1 MKEKSISDLKTFSKR
16 AQDFLSTPRHSGTS
30 NTNESSD
37 NKWFWDFSVE
47 KIQQNEFQ
55 SDKIL
60 TLFYFNNSASILES
74 LFLEALSRMVIGRDI
89 TFLHRLSFREL
100 ENFLRDENH
109 LPVFDILVT
118 IAPEE
123 SFKVV
128 KNSLLVTLLK
138 KEIEK
143 KAGTKS
149 PKKAWNQLT
158 LVEKNQAGRAFIER
172 INNLF
177 LQAKPLQLAFASSEE
192 MAIVMNDFPV
202 SAEVIEGLARESF
215 GYTEEISS
223 LKVIAVQ

>member
-1 MKEKSISDLKTFSKR
+1 LKEKSISDLRTFSKR
-16 AQDFLSTPRHSGTS
+16 AQDFLSTPRHSGS
-30 NTNESSD
+30 FNTNESSGK
-37 NKWFWDFSVE
+37 KWFWDFAFE
-47 KIQQNEFQ
+47 KIQQDDFQ

-60 TLFYFNNSASILES
+60 TLFYFNNSASILEL
-74 LFLEALSRMVIGRDI
+74 LFLETLSRMAIGRDI
-89 TFLHRLSFREL
+89 SFLQRLSFREL

-143 KAGTKS
+143 KEGTKS
-149 PKKAWNQLT
+149 PIKAWNQLT
-158 LVEKNQAGRAFIER
+158 LVEKNQAGRAFVER
-172 INNLF
+172 INNLIS
-177 LQAKPLQLAFASSEE
+177 QAKPLQLALASNEE

-202 SAEVIEGLARESF
+202 SAEVIEGLARESI
-215 GYTEEISS
+215 GCTEEISS